1 MIKETRTIHYDAELA
16 IEAYWLQNVLEPF
29 PDHFHDYYLIGF
41 IEKGARELTCGGQK
55 YITTEGD
62 LFTLNPHEPHGC
74 RSYDGK
80 PFSYRGIGVL
90 PDVMRAAMRETRG
103 RPSAAVPGAH
113 PEPERT
119 GVFAARPARHDR
131 SGRQGVPEG
140 RNLSDASGAASAR

>member
-90 PDVMRAAMRETRG
+90 PDVMRAAMRKSRG
-103 RPSAAVPGAH
+103 RPSCRG
-113 PEPERT
+113 
-119 GVFAARPARHDR
+119 
-131 SGRQGVPEG
+131 SG
-140 RNLSDASGAASAR
+140 SAS

>member
-90 PDVMRAAMRETRG
+90 PDVMRAAMREITGQAILPRF
-103 RPSAAVPGAH
+103 R
-113 PEPERT
+113 ERILSQAN
-119 GVFAARPARHDR
+119 GVFCGRRHDR
-131 SGRQGVPEG
+131 SGKTRSSGG
-140 RNLSDASGAASAR
+140 RNLSMLQGSFC

>member
-90 PDVMRAAMRETRG
+90 PTSCARPCGKSRG
-103 RPSAAVPGAH
+103 RPSCRG
-113 PEPERT
+113 
-119 GVFAARPARHDR
+119 
-131 SGRQGVPEG
+131 SG
-140 RNLSDASGAASAR
+140 SAS

>member
-62 LFTLNPHEPHGC
+62 LFTLNPMSRTAAAPMTEN
-74 RSYDGK
+74 RSATGASACCPTSCARPCGK
-80 PFSYRGIGVL
+80 S
-90 PDVMRAAMRETRG
+90 RG
-103 RPSAAVPGAH
+103 RPFCRGSGSA
-113 PEPERT
+113 
-119 GVFAARPARHDR
+119 
-131 SGRQGVPEG
+131 S
-140 RNLSDASGAASAR
+140 